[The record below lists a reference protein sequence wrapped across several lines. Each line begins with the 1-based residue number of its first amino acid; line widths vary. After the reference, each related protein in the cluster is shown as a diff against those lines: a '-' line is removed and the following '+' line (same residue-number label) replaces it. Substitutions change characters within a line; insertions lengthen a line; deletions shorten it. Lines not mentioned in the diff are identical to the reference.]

1 MSRARRYLALA
12 GFLIGGVGAV
22 LERPGVV
29 WAAIL
34 LLTLSLVLRLVAAL
48 RDRRAASASDSVSAP
63 EDG

>member
-1 MSRARRYLALA
+1 MALT

-34 LLTLSLVLRLVAAL
+34 LLSLSLVLRLVAAF
-48 RDRRAASASDSVSAP
+48 RARRAASASDSVSAP
-63 EDG
+63 EDE